1 MAVVGQL
8 GEVERKLVAL
18 VEEVFTLYK
27 DAKQVDE
34 EGNECITKEQ
44 CQDFIKEVMR

>member
-18 VEEVFTLYK
+18 VEEVFELYK
-27 DAKQVDE
+27 ETMQVDE
-34 EGNECITKEQ
+34 DGNDCITK
-44 CQDFIKEVMR
+44 D